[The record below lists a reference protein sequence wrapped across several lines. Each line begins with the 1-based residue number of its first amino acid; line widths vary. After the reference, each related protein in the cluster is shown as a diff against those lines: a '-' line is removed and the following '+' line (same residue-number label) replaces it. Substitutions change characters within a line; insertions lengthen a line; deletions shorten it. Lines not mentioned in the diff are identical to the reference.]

1 MTEPAVE
8 APSPPIAMS
17 PPSNGAS
24 SAPLRILGA
33 LLVLSLLVAAGILG
47 WQWWQQ
53 RGQLAQQLGAHALD
67 LQRMTQQIGE
77 LQAQLGETATMQ
89 SDLARVSDRNGTEI
103 AALQSRID
111 DSLALMSRISEDLS
125 GGRRQ
130 FQLSSVEQLLV
141 LANDRLLLQRD
152 VKSALLALDH
162 ADARLAQ
169 LSDPQLFAVR
179 EALARERTALRAI
192 PQPDLASAALTLSS
206 LIERIPRLPL
216 GSHAPAQ
223 FKSPG
228 ARESAAIDNSP
239 SGWSRLVET
248 VKAALQ
254 SLFTIRREEN
264 ARALR
269 VLPPEAEAVVYMVLT
284 LKLEGARVALLT
296 HNTVALREELR
307 SANAWLGTEFKSD
320 DPGVLAVRAE
330 LDRLQN
336 LDLTP
341 PLPDISSSLALLRER
356 LEARPESRTE
366 SRRET
371 QPSLKLDAQLG
382 APGAETPGP

>member
-1 MTEPAVE
+1 MTESAAE
-8 APSPPIAMS
+8 APALSAAATPSPD
-17 PPSNGAS
+17 GAS
-24 SAPLRILGA
+24 AAPLRILAA
-33 LLVLSLLVAAGILG
+33 LLALSLVATAGYFG

-53 RGQLAQQLGAHALD
+53 RMQLAQRVDEQALD
-67 LQRMTQQIGE
+67 LQRMRQQIVD

-89 SDLARVSDRNGTEI
+89 ADLARISDRSGTEI
-103 AALQSRID
+103 AALQARID

-141 LANDRLLLQRD
+141 LANDRLQLQHD
-152 VKSALLALDH
+152 VKSALLALDS

-169 LSDPQLFAVR
+169 LSDPQLFTVR
-179 EALARERTALRAI
+179 EALARERSALRAV
-192 PQPDLASAALTLSS
+192 PLPDLASAALTLSS

-223 FKSPG
+223 FKSPS

-269 VLPPEAEAVVYMVLT
+269 VLPPESEAVVYMVLT

-307 SANAWLGTEFKSD
+307 SANAWLNTEFKAD

-336 LDLTP
+336 LELTP
-341 PLPDISSSLALLRER
+341 PLPDISGSLALLRKR
-356 LEARPESRTE
+356 LESRSE
-366 SRRET
+366 LRREA
-371 QPSLKLDAQLG
+371 QPDLKLDSQLG
-382 APGAETPGP
+382 APSAPAR

>member
-1 MTEPAVE
+1 MTESAAE
-8 APSPPIAMS
+8 APSLSATAS
-17 PPSNGAS
+17 PSSNGAS
-24 SAPLRILGA
+24 AAPLRILAA
-33 LLVLSLLVAAGILG
+33 LLVLSLMASAGYFG

-53 RGQLAQQLGAHALD
+53 RMQLAQRVDEQALGLLH
-67 LQRMTQQIGE
+67 MKQQIVD
-77 LQAQLGETATMQ
+77 LQAQLEETATMQ
-89 SDLARVSDRNGTEI
+89 ADLARISDRSGTEI
-103 AALQSRID
+103 AALQARMD

-130 FQLSSVEQLLV
+130 FQLSSAEQLLV
-141 LANDRLLLQRD
+141 LANDRLQLQHD
-152 VKSALLALDH
+152 VKSALLALDS

-179 EALARERTALRAI
+179 EALARERSALRAV
-192 PQPDLASAALTLSS
+192 PLPDLASAALTLSS
-206 LIERIPRLPL
+206 LIERAPRLPL

-223 FKSPG
+223 FKSPS

-269 VLPPEAEAVVYMVLT
+269 VLPPEAEAMVYMVLT

-296 HNTVALREELR
+296 LNTVAMREELR
-307 SANAWLGTEFKSD
+307 AASAWLNTEFKAD
-320 DPGVLAVRAE
+320 DPGVLAARAE

-341 PLPDISSSLALLRER
+341 PLPDISGSLALLRKR
-356 LEARPESRTE
+356 LESRSE
-366 SRRET
+366 SRREA
-371 QPSLKLDAQLG
+371 QPDLKLDSQLG
-382 APGAETPGP
+382 APSAPAR

>member
-1 MTEPAVE
+1 MTEYAD
-8 APSPPIAMS
+8 AASPPVAM
-17 PPSNGAS
+17 PPSSNGAS
-24 SAPLRILGA
+24 AAPLRTLGA
-33 LLVLSLLVAAGILG
+33 LLVLSLLIAVGVFG

-53 RGQLAQQLGAHALD
+53 REHLAQQLGAQALD
-67 LQRMTQQIGE
+67 LQRMNQQITE
-77 LQAQLGETATMQ
+77 LESQLGETATMQ

-103 AALQSRID
+103 ASLQSRID

-130 FQLSSVEQLLV
+130 FQLSSVEHLLV
-141 LANDRLLLQRD
+141 LANDRLQLQRD
-152 VKSALLALDH
+152 VKSALLALDS

-206 LIERIPRLPL
+206 LIERVPHLPL

-228 ARESAAIDNSP
+228 TRESAAIDNSP
-239 SGWSRLVET
+239 SGWNRMVET

-269 VLPPEAEAVVYMVLT
+269 VLPPEAEAVVYLVLT

-307 SANAWLGTEFKSD
+307 SANAWLETEFKTD
-320 DPGVLAVRAE
+320 DPGVLAMRAE

-336 LDLTP
+336 LDLAP
-341 PLPDISSSLALLRER
+341 PLPDISGSLAQLRER
-356 LEARPESRTE
+356 TQGLTESRTE
-366 SRRET
+366 SRREA
-371 QPSLKLDAQLG
+371 QPGLKLESQLG
-382 APGAETPGP
+382 TPGAETPNP

>member
-1 MTEPAVE
+1 MTEPAAE
-8 APSPPIAMS
+8 ASSLPATAPSS
-17 PPSNGAS
+17 PNGTSA
-24 SAPLRILGA
+24 APLRILGA
-33 LLVLSLLVAAGILG
+33 LLVLSVLAAAGFFG

-53 RGQLAQQLGAHALD
+53 RGQLAQRVGEQTLD
-67 LQRMTQQIGE
+67 LQRMTQQIAD
-77 LQAQLGETATMQ
+77 LQTQLGETATMQ
-89 SDLARVSDRNGTEI
+89 TDLARVSDRNGTEI

-141 LANDRLLLQRD
+141 LANDRLQLQHD
-152 VKSALLALDH
+152 VKSALLALDS

-216 GSHAPAQ
+216 GSHAPTQ
-223 FKSPG
+223 FKSPS
-228 ARESAAIDNSP
+228 ARESAAIENSA
-239 SGWSRLVET
+239 SGWNRVVET
-248 VKAALQ
+248 VKTALQ

-269 VLPPEAEAVVYMVLT
+269 VLPPESEAVVYMVLT
-284 LKLEGARVALLT
+284 LKMEGARVALLT

-307 SANAWLGTEFKSD
+307 SANAWLETEFKSD

-330 LDRLQN
+330 LDRLQD

-341 PLPDISSSLALLRER
+341 PLPDISGSLALLRER
-356 LEARPESRTE
+356 LESRTE
-366 SRRET
+366 SRREA

-382 APGAETPGP
+382 APGATAPRP